1 MQIPG
6 RDGATAGRSLLG
18 ADSGEIQAAFH
29 AAGSRRALSLMGTV
43 TLRRPYRFD
52 EEKPNRMNRWLFLW
66 RRVRAQIWFRASL
79 YAGFGVAAALFAVFA
94 APLVPQTVADRLGG
108 ESVEEILTIL
118 ASSMLAVAT
127 FSLGVWVTAYTAVS
141 QAATPRAAALVTADQ
156 SSQKSLAT
164 FVGAFLY
171 AVVAVTA
178 VNAGYYGPE
187 GRAVLYLTSLV
198 VVGLVAFRL
207 LSWIH
212 RLSRLARLGHMID
225 LVERRAAQGLLQQPP
240 ARASTASVRGVEFHA
255 RTTGY
260 VQNIDLTHLQGAAED
275 LDLKVE
281 ILAPVGA
288 FRRRGEVL
296 GRASCARMG
305 EDDACRLQN
314 AFTVA
319 DTRTFD
325 HDPRYG
331 LIVLGEIGTRA
342 LSPAVNDPGT
352 AIQIAGV
359 AVRLIDNWARGEE
372 GREQVDANRDNDRII
387 RPVLEPE
394 ALLDD
399 VFGPLIRYGSA
410 DLALAIRVQ
419 KGLRS
424 LAEADSPA
432 STAAGALAESAL
444 ARALTDLPEPD
455 AARLAK
461 MFKTSGAPRKRRR

>member
-1 MQIPG
+1 
-6 RDGATAGRSLLG
+6 
-18 ADSGEIQAAFH
+18 
-29 AAGSRRALSLMGTV
+29 
-43 TLRRPYRFD
+43 
-52 EEKPNRMNRWLFLW
+52 MNRWLFLW

-79 YAGFGVAAALFAVFA
+79 YAGFGVAAALFAVVA
-94 APLVPQTVADRLGG
+94 APLVPDGVADRLGG
-108 ESVEEILTIL
+108 ESVQQILTIL

-141 QAATPRAAALVTADQ
+141 QTATPRAAALVTADQ

-178 VNAGYYGPE
+178 VNANYYGPG
-187 GRAVLYLTSLV
+187 GRAVLYLTSLAV
-198 VVGLVAFRL
+198 VVLVAIRL
-207 LSWIH
+207 LAWIN
-212 RLSRLARLGHMID
+212 RLSSLARLGHMID
-225 LVERRAAQGLLQQPP
+225 LVERRAAQGLSQQPP
-240 ARASTASVRGVEFHA
+240 AERSVAAIKGVEFCA

-260 VQNIDLTHLQGAAED
+260 IQNIDLARLQAAAEK

-281 ILAPVGA
+281 VLAPVGA

-296 GRASCARMG
+296 GRASCARLS
-305 EDDACRLQN
+305 EEAENRLQS

-319 DTRTFD
+319 HTRTFD

-331 LIVLGEIGTRA
+331 LIVLGEIGMRA

-372 GREQVDANRDNDRII
+372 GREQVDANCDNDRII
-387 RPVLEPE
+387 RPVLEPQV
-394 ALLDD
+394 LLDD
-399 VFGPLIRYGSA
+399 VLGPLIRYGSA
-410 DLALAIRVQ
+410 DLALAVRVQ

-432 STAAGALAESAL
+432 SAAAEALAESAL
-444 ARALTDLPEPD
+444 GRALGDLPAPD
-455 AARLAK
+455 AARLAE
-461 MFKTSGAPRKRRR
+461 MFKPVGRSRKLRR

>member
-1 MQIPG
+1 
-6 RDGATAGRSLLG
+6 
-18 ADSGEIQAAFH
+18 
-29 AAGSRRALSLMGTV
+29 MGTV

-52 EEKPNRMNRWLFLW
+52 GETPNRMNRWLFLW

-79 YAGFGVAAALFAVFA
+79 YAGFGVAAALFAVVA
-94 APLVPQTVADRLGG
+94 APLVPKAVADRLGG
-108 ESVEEILTIL
+108 ESVEQILTIL

-141 QAATPRAAALVTADQ
+141 QAATPRVAALVTADE
-156 SSQKSLAT
+156 STQKSLAT

-178 VNAGYYGPE
+178 VNARYYGPE

-207 LSWIH
+207 LSWIN
-212 RLSRLARLGHMID
+212 RLSSLARLSHMIE
-225 LVERRAAQGLLQQPP
+225 LVERRAAKGLSQQPP
-240 ARASTASVRGVEFHA
+240 AEASKAVTGAEFHA

-260 VQNIDLTHLQGAAED
+260 IQNIDLTHLQDAAED

-281 ILAPVGA
+281 VMAPVGA

-296 GRASCARMG
+296 GRASCVQLSA
-305 EDDACRLQN
+305 EDEDRLRN

-319 DTRTFD
+319 HTRTFD

-331 LIVLGEIGTRA
+331 LILLGEIGMRA

-372 GREQVDANRDNDRII
+372 GHEQADANRDNDRVS
-387 RPVLEPE
+387 RPVLVPDV
-394 ALLDD
+394 LLDD
-399 VFGPLIRYGSA
+399 VLGPLIRYGSA
-410 DLALAIRVQ
+410 DLALVIRVQ

-424 LAEADSPA
+424 LAEAASPA
-432 STAAGALAESAL
+432 SAA
-444 ARALTDLPEPD
+444 ARAMADSAYERAMDDLPAQD
-455 AARLAK
+455 AARFASA
-461 MFKTSGAPRKRRR
+461 FTTSGAARRRRR